1 MAFFGNREKAMS
13 VFFVHDVNPSTVR
26 PLDRKFRVREISPVQ
41 EVSKSQ
47 AVHSK
52 DHSSHTD
59 AESISSKSDKG
70 QSNSEQKKSPDHSK
84 AIKSYQENIPSPSKL
99 SLGKVKDIMSR
110 PVVKIFQD
118 QTLDSAW
125 SLMLEHDIHHLI
137 ILNDEYQ
144 YCGLLSEKL
153 ITPYLM
159 RYASNQQGKRG
170 PNELLLRH
178 FCDQNLLS
186 THPETELHDLGIVM
200 MEYGLDAIAVSE
212 NSKIIGIVTKSDI
225 LKVILKHQKF
235 EELA

>member
-1 MAFFGNREKAMS
+1 MP
-13 VFFVHDVNPSTVR
+13 VFFVHDVNHGIVK
-26 PLDRKFRVREISPVQ
+26 PLDRKFRVREINPVN
-41 EVSKSQ
+41 EVAKSQ

-52 DHSSHTD
+52 EDSNQSD
-59 AESISSKSDKG
+59 FQSIYPKSDDE
-70 QSNSEQKKSPDHSK
+70 QSNSEQKKSPDRSK
-84 AIKSYQENIPSPSKL
+84 AIKSYQENIPPPSKL
-99 SLGKVKDIMSR
+99 SLGKVKDIMSS
-110 PVVKIFQD
+110 PVVKIFHD
-118 QTLDSAW
+118 KTLASAW

-159 RYASNQQGKRG
+159 RYASNQQGKHG
-170 PNELLLRH
+170 PNELLLKH

-186 THPETELHDLGIVM
+186 THPETELHDLGIAI